1 MDNNSDMSMES
12 NSYSYPESDMDK
24 PRLEKVYIQA
34 SLHADELPGKLALL
48 WGNCCCDVTI
58 DLLLVYMNAILSYRY
73 DDTVCT

>member
-34 SLHADELPGKLALL
+34 SLHAVFNFCRGDTPL
-48 WGNCCCDVTI
+48 WNSIAMTR
-58 DLLLVYMNAILSYRY
+58 A
-73 DDTVCT
+73 